1 MKITPV
7 DVAHK
12 TFNKSIYG
20 LDQKEVL
27 NYLQAVA
34 DQLETLTK
42 ERNDLREKLREK
54 EIQIGEYKERDQLL
68 KNTLMTAAQMSEK
81 IKEDAERKAD
91 LIIQEAHMKGEEIQR
106 AANDALR
113 KTYMDIN
120 ELKALRMQF
129 ETNMKALAH
138 AHVALLDEGHKY
150 MGMNQGMTPH
160 AHTNYATAPA
170 AGTNP
175 TTNITNTTNGELST
189 KGMDII

>member
-20 LDQKEVL
+20 LDQKEVI

-34 DQLETLTK
+34 DQLEILTK

-54 EIQIGEYKERDQLL
+54 EISIGEYKERDQLL
-68 KNTLMTAAQMSEK
+68 KTTLMTAAQMSEK
-81 IKEDAERKAD
+81 IKEDAERKAE
-91 LIIQEAHMKGEEIQR
+91 LIIQESHMKAEDIQK
-106 AANDALR
+106 AANEALR

-120 ELKALRMQF
+120 ELRALRLQF

-138 AHVALLDEGHKY
+138 AHVSLLEEGHKY
-150 MGMNQGMTPH
+150 MGMNQPSINPNNHSNNNGYQAANTVTPS
-160 AHTNYATAPA
+160 TSPEMA
-170 AGTNP
+170 ASGV
-175 TTNITNTTNGELST
+175 
-189 KGMDII
+189 DII